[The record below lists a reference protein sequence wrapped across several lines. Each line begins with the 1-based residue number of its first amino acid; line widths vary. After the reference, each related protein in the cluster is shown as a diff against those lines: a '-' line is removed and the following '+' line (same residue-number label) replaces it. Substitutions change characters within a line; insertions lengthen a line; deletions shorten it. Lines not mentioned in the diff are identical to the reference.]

1 MVSIKDVARLAGV
14 SPTTVSRVINGTGA
28 ASPQTTERVLQAVK
42 TLGYQPNLLAR
53 SLRVQRSKLL
63 GFLVIDI
70 ESPVF
75 ARFAKHV
82 EETATKK
89 GYNLILCNVGENPKR
104 EKEYLEILIQRQV
117 EGIIF
122 SRVSDES
129 LLYKT
134 PQLSRIPYVV
144 LDRNLEKEE
153 APTVKLDNHRAGAL
167 AAEHLIAL
175 GHRYLACITGPLTI
189 KICRERL
196 EGFLETAKKKGIPE
210 ANLLV
215 IEGNFKIDGGKA
227 GVEHILTHPH
237 PPTAIFCMNDLMA
250 LGALS
255 TIRERG
261 FSVPEDFS
269 VVGLDNTI
277 LSEYSF
283 PPLTTVAQPFDQMAR
298 ETIQLLMKL
307 IQGKKIRKR
316 EILLPPKLLIRA
328 STAPPKDYGPPLTE
342 GGP

>member
-28 ASPQTTERVLQAVK
+28 TSSQTTQRVLKAIEA
-42 TLGYQPNLLAR
+42 LGYQPNLLAR

-75 ARFAKHV
+75 ARLAKHI
-82 EETATKK
+82 EDAATRK
-89 GYNLILCNVGENPKR
+89 GYNLILCNVGENPKK
-104 EKEYLEILIQRQV
+104 EKEYLEVLIQRQV

-144 LDRNLEKEE
+144 LDRNLEREE
-153 APTVKLDNHRAGAL
+153 APTVKLDNYRAGAL
-167 AAEHLIAL
+167 AAEHFVSL
-175 GHRYLACITGPLTI
+175 GHRYMACITGPLKI

-196 EGFLETAKKKGIPE
+196 EGFTETAQKKGIPAE
-210 ANLLV
+210 NLFV
-215 IEGNFKIDGGKA
+215 VEGNFKIDGGKT
-227 GVEHILTHPH
+227 GMEKILALPH

-250 LGALS
+250 LGAIS
-255 TIRERG
+255 AIRERG
-261 FSVPEDFS
+261 SSIPEDFS
-269 VVGLDNTI
+269 IIGLDNTI
-277 LSEYSF
+277 LSEYSY
-283 PPLTTVAQPFDQMAR
+283 PPLTTVAQPFDQMAK
-298 ETIQLLMKL
+298 EAINLLLKL
-307 IQGKKIRKR
+307 IGGKKVRKK
-316 EILLPPKLLIRA
+316 EILLPPKLLVRA
-328 STAPPKDYGPPLTE
+328 STAPPHK
-342 GGP
+342 